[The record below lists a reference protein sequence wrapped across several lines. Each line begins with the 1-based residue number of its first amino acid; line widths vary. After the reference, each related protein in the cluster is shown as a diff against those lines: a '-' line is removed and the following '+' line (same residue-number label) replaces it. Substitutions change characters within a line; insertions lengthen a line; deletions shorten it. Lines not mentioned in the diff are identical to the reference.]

1 MKWKNVIGLVM
12 FVMALLGMIPST
24 QAGPVPNGG
33 GGGGGGGTGACAA
46 HAGAKGK
53 ADARKANRLRLQF

>member
-24 QAGPVPNGG
+24 QAGPVIVPAGGDGG
-33 GGGGGGGTGACAA
+33 GGWW
-46 HAGAKGK
+46 
-53 ADARKANRLRLQF
+53 